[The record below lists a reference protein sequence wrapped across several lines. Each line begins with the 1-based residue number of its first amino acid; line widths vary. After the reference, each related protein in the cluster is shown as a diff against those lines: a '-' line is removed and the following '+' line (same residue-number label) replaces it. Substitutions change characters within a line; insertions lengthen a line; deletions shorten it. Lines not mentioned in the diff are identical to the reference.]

1 MTSSASPRRHIHV
14 NAFHMN
20 CVGHIHHGLWA
31 HPQDR
36 STEYHTL
43 KYWTDI
49 AQTLER
55 GLFDG
60 LFMADVIGYYDVYQ
74 QGVDVTLR
82 QGIQLPVNNPWLLV
96 SAMAAVTQHLGFG
109 LTPTTPTPLHAT

>member
-60 LFMADVIGYYDVYQ
+60 LFIADASVFASLITVNINAAVMMVAEKAAECILAD
-74 QGVDVTLR
+74 
-82 QGIQLPVNNPWLLV
+82 QLP
-96 SAMAAVTQHLGFG
+96 
-109 LTPTTPTPLHAT
+109 